1 MLAGI
6 AHSISQSIFLLKDQS
21 FLGISQQN
29 FSASIKEFL
38 GLSFY
43 ENELKSKS
51 YVNYKFFLI
60 CYLAA
65 PRLNL
70 NHCRG
75 KNLTSPTLITV
86 LILV

>member
-6 AHSISQSIFLLKDQS
+6 AHSIIQSIFLLKDQI

-38 GLSFY
+38 GLPFY
-43 ENELKSKS
+43 GNESNQSPILTI
-51 YVNYKFFLI
+51 NFFI
-60 CYLAA
+60 CYLA
-65 PRLNL
+65 PRRLNL
-70 NHCRG
+70 SHCRG
-75 KNLTSPTLITV
+75 KNLTNPTLIAV